1 MNKIKICNPFFCF
14 FVLAT
19 YFWMTSGRKGPLFLF
34 LSVTCIFLHL
44 HSSVSLSW
52 SGFVAPSWWRLTIKA
67 QPERCVA
74 VIHAFAEQT
83 SLKGSTVPNISLGWS
98 EYFRLPSYCPRHF
111 IFPQVFFSSEELVF
125 CFNLQ
130 RRGHKIQ
137 RSIQHSITWQIL
149 PKRESQTNKQKI
161 NKLNSHGLLLVA
173 VPLLGTTRS
182 NTAYISPP

>member
-1 MNKIKICNPFFCF
+1 MQSLLFFF
-14 FVLAT
+14 FAFRFSNIFLDDI
-19 YFWMTSGRKGPLFLF
+19 REERPLVFVS
-34 LSVTCIFLHL
+34 LSHLYLFLHL
-44 HSSVSLSW
+44 HSSVSLSR
-52 SGFVAPSWWRLTIKA
+52 SGFVAPSWWRPTIKA

-111 IFPQVFFSSEELVF
+111 FSPNFFSSSEELVF

-137 RSIQHSITWQIL
+137 RSIQHGITWQIL
-149 PKRESQTNKQKI
+149 PKRESQTNKKI
-161 NKLNSHGLLLVA
+161 NKLISHGLLLVA
-173 VPLLGTTRS
+173 VPTCSDTT
-182 NTAYISPP
+182 YMSPP